1 MKNGIQSLIKKED
14 NNDQGLQN
22 ISNHLKNKSLDQS
35 ASTPNGSGALATS
48 YISMNASSARGGQR
62 PSLTPGYKERLSTSS
77 QRMSYGRQ

>member
-1 MKNGIQSLIKKED
+1 LKKGIQSLIKKED
-14 NNDQGLQN
+14 NNDKGLQN

-35 ASTPNGSGALATS
+35 SMPTGSGALATS
-48 YISMNASSARGGQR
+48 YSSMNASMTRGGQR